1 MVSAPEKPIE
11 AGSPS
16 QSWAGIEFPLLL
28 RVPEG
33 WELTDD
39 ALLELAAINEEWIVE
54 ADAAGGLLI
63 MPPPA
68 PQSGEREMDIG
79 SQVFALNLANKV
91 GRAFGEVMFR
101 LPNGSRRA
109 PDACWI
115 SDERLSGIEPGDE
128 GVWAVCPDFVVEVRS
143 VTDRLAPVQAKMEM
157 WQSQG
162 ARLGWLVDPFEGV
175 VWVYGEESEPE
186 RFERPLSLIVSVASE
201 DWEIDLSRIW
211 R

>member
-1 MVSAPEKPIE
+1 
-11 AGSPS
+11 
-16 QSWAGIEFPLLL
+16 
-28 RVPEG
+28 
-33 WELTDD
+33 
-39 ALLELAAINEEWIVE
+39 
-54 ADAAGGLLI
+54 
-63 MPPPA
+63 
-68 PQSGEREMDIG
+68 
-79 SQVFALNLANKV
+79 
-91 GRAFGEVMFR
+91 MFR
-101 LPNGSRRA
+101 LPNGWRRA
-109 PDACWI
+109 PHACWI

-162 ARLGWLVDPFEGV
+162 ARLGWLVDPFESV

-186 RFERPLSLIVSVASE
+186 RLERPLSLIVSVASE

>member
-11 AGSPS
+11 AGLPS

-63 MPPPA
+63 MPPPG
-68 PQSGEREMDIG
+68 PMSSGRELDIG
-79 SQVFALNLANKV
+79 SQVFALNVADEI
-91 GRAFGEVMFR
+91 GRAFGEAMFR
-101 LPNGSRRA
+101 LPNGWRRA

-115 SDERLSGIEPGDE
+115 SDERLAGIEQSDE

-162 ARLGWLVDPFEGV
+162 ARLGWLVDPFDGV
-175 VWVYGEESEPE
+175 VWVYGEQSEAE
-186 RFERPLSLIVSVASE
+186 RLERPLSLIVSVASE
-201 DWEIDLSRIW
+201 DWQIDLSRIW

>member
-63 MPPPA
+63 MPPPG

-79 SQVFALNLANKV
+79 SQVFALNLAN
-91 GRAFGEVMFR
+91 GRASV
-101 LPNGSRRA
+101 RR
-109 PDACWI
+109 
-115 SDERLSGIEPGDE
+115 GDVSTAE
-128 GVWAVCPDFVVEVRS
+128 
-143 VTDRLAPVQAKMEM
+143 RLAPRAPCVLDQ
-157 WQSQG
+157 
-162 ARLGWLVDPFEGV
+162 R
-175 VWVYGEESEPE
+175 
-186 RFERPLSLIVSVASE
+186 
-201 DWEIDLSRIW
+201 
-211 R
+211 